1 MELESQPEPV
11 TLGDVKELLEKE
23 LSVRENKLRCIDCG
37 HFQPVPDIE
46 PEPASKNTEEDEEED
61 EGPKGPTCDSCG
73 SERMTL
79 IEQIQY
85 EHKLA
90 LDHVRVLAQSTPEIS
105 KAIIEKVSDLEHV
118 DEYYA
123 AKIADILPMHPD
135 DVRSIF
141 ARERFSLGREEI
153 DSIINAVRETT
164 GA

>member
-11 TLGDVKELLEKE
+11 PLGDVKELLEKE
-23 LSVRENKLRCIDCG
+23 LSIRENRLRCIDCG
-37 HFQPVPDIE
+37 HFQPVPDVE
-46 PEPASKNTEEDEEED
+46 PVPEVAESSDEDES
-61 EGPKGPTCDSCG
+61 EGPVGPTCDSCG
-73 SERMTL
+73 SQRMNL

-90 LDHVRVLAQSTPEIS
+90 LDHVRLLAQTSPEDS
-105 KAIIEKVSDLEHV
+105 KAIIEKVIDLEHV

-141 ARERFSLGREEI
+141 ARERFSLGRDEI
-153 DSIINAVRETT
+153 DSIINAVKETT

>member
-11 TLGDVKELLEKE
+11 PLGDVKELLEKE
-23 LSVRENKLRCIDCG
+23 LSIRENRLRCIDCG
-37 HFQPVPDIE
+37 HFQPVPDVE
-46 PEPASKNTEEDEEED
+46 PEPEVAEVSDEES
-61 EGPKGPTCDSCG
+61 EGPVGPTCDSC
-73 SERMTL
+73 SSQRMNL

-90 LDHVRVLAQSTPEIS
+90 LDHVRLLAQSSPKDS
-105 KAIIEKVSDLEHV
+105 KAIIEKVIDLEHV
-118 DEYYA
+118 DGYYA

-141 ARERFSLGREEI
+141 ARERFSLGRDEI
-153 DSIINAVRETT
+153 DSIINAVKETT

>member
-11 TLGDVKELLEKE
+11 PLGDVKELLEKE
-23 LSVRENKLRCIDCG
+23 LSIRENRLRCIDCG
-37 HFQPVPDIE
+37 NFQPVPDVE
-46 PEPASKNTEEDEEED
+46 PEPEVTEASDEES
-61 EGPKGPTCDSCG
+61 EGPVGPTCDSCG
-73 SERMTL
+73 SQRMNL

-90 LDHVRVLAQSTPEIS
+90 LDHVRLLAQSSPKDS
-105 KAIIEKVSDLEHV
+105 KAIIEKVIGLEHV
-118 DEYYA
+118 DGYYA

-141 ARERFSLGREEI
+141 ARERFSLGRDEI
-153 DSIINAVRETT
+153 DSIINAVKETT

>member
-23 LSVRENKLRCIDCG
+23 LSIRENRLRCIDCG

-46 PEPASKNTEEDEEED
+46 PEPASKNSEEDEEED

-141 ARERFSLGREEI
+141 ARERFSLGRDEI